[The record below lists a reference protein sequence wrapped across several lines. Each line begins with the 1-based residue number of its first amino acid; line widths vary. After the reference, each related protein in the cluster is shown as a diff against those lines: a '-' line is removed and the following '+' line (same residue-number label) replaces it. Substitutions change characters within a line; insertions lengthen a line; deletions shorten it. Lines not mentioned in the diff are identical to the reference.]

1 LIDSGECSIQ
11 LNRLAQHVEE
21 EPSEEVNHISE
32 LEELV
37 IKPHDNVAHEIV
49 ANPEAI
55 SHLSD
60 VSGDC

>member
-1 LIDSGECSIQ
+1 LINSGECSIQ

-37 IKPHDNVAHEIV
+37 VEPHDYVAHEII
-49 ANPEAI
+49 ADPEAI
-55 SHLSD
+55 GHLSD
-60 VSGDC
+60 VGGDG